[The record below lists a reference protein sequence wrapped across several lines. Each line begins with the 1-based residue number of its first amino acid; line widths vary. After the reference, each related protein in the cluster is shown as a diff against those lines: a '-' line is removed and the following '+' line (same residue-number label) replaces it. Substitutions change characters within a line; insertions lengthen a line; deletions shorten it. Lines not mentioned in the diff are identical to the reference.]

1 MIEISRKEAERLKR
15 DYALPEFHDMSGS
28 DYLSFGFHLML
39 IKEDKDADEKK
50 EEKEKLEKI
59 EL

>member
-1 MIEISRKEAERLKR
+1 MIEISRKEAERLKKE
-15 DYALPEFHDMSGS
+15 YQLPEFHDMSGT
-28 DYLSFGFHLML
+28 DYISFGFHLML

-50 EEKEKLEKI
+50 EEKEKLSQI